1 MPQDPVIDQI
11 NNLLA
16 ENEKK
21 GIAPNDGTGDF
32 TAFVNT
38 MEGNPNEI
46 PLEIMQSNTDADLL
60 SAYIKTQD
68 SIPQDLGQLFENV
81 RAGGVLSAMERE
93 AFSEM
98 LKNISPEAFE
108 ALNPQSTVREGEYQ
122 FPEGSQVDSPR
133 GDYEMNEGE

>member
-46 PLEIMQSNTDADLL
+46 PLEIMQSKHRCRFIVCLH
-60 SAYIKTQD
+60 
-68 SIPQDLGQLFENV
+68 
-81 RAGGVLSAMERE
+81 
-93 AFSEM
+93 
-98 LKNISPEAFE
+98 KNSRLYSSRLRTAI
-108 ALNPQSTVREGEYQ
+108 
-122 FPEGSQVDSPR
+122 
-133 GDYEMNEGE
+133 